1 MKTGVA
7 MQESEL
13 IGYWVK
19 ARAHIIASQ
28 AAPTFLLTA
37 LVGFLALGLPTAD
50 LSVRIAAA
58 GILLASGIFGA
69 LAQIAAAN
77 EGLAVIADLRAL
89 DSPTSLTRCIIVM
102 APWVNVVRYVT
113 PTIFVIVYVALLA
126 SLFFSAPALN
136 LGR

>member
-1 MKTGVA
+1 MT
-7 MQESEL
+7 ESEL
-13 IGYWVK
+13 IGHWVK

-37 LVGFLALGLPTAD
+37 IVGFLALGLPTAD

-69 LAQIAAAN
+69 LAQISAAN

-89 DSPTSLTRCIIVM
+89 ETPGSLARCVVAM
-102 APWVNVVRYVT
+102 ARWVNVVRYVT
-113 PTIFVIVYVALLA
+113 PAIFVIVYVALLA
-126 SLFFSAPALN
+126 SLFFSAPALHF
-136 LGR
+136 GR

>member
-1 MKTGVA
+1 MT
-7 MQESEL
+7 ESEL
-13 IGYWVK
+13 IGHWVK

-37 LVGFLALGLPTAD
+37 IVGFLALGLPTAD
-50 LSVRIAAA
+50 LTVRIAAA

-77 EGLAVIADLRAL
+77 EGLAVIADLHAL
-89 DSPTSLTRCIIVM
+89 EAPGSLTRCIVAM

-113 PTIFVIVYVALLA
+113 PAIFVIVYVALLA
-126 SLFFSAPALN
+126 SLFFSAPAPYF
-136 LGR
+136 GR